1 MLNQQCALPR
11 RGEHPL
17 HLEDPLRKF
26 TRTAARGG
34 AIALGA
40 AMLLA
45 GCAAAP
51 EAPTGSA
58 GSEPAAE
65 PTVDIVPCI
74 VSDEGGFD
82 DRSFNQLGAE
92 GLRAAA
98 EGLGVD
104 PIEVESQSPADYEP
118 NLTSV
123 MDQGCNMVV
132 SVGFS
137 LAEATQAAAEA
148 NPDLNFAIIDD
159 SSIDLPNVQPIVYNT
174 AEAAFLA
181 GYAAA
186 SYSESGTVATWGGL
200 QIPPVTIF
208 MDGFVQGVDYFNEQT
223 GGDVETLG
231 WDVDAQN
238 GSFTGGFAAGVEAKS
253 LAQQFISQG
262 ADVLMPVGGPIFLS
276 AAEAI
281 RDQGDDAGITLI
293 GVDAD
298 LYETSQE
305 NADLF
310 LTSVLKGMATG
321 VQTVVE
327 QAAADEFSNEP
338 YVGTLEND
346 GVGLA
351 PFHDFESMVDPE
363 LQGQLDEIR
372 AGIIDGSIEVT
383 SPASP

>member
-1 MLNQQCALPR
+1 M
-11 RGEHPL
+11 
-17 HLEDPLRKF
+17 RKF
-26 TRTAARGG
+26 TRSAARGG
-34 AIALGA
+34 AIAVGA
-40 AMLLA
+40 ALLLV

-51 EAPTGSA
+51 EAPS

-65 PTVDIVPCI
+65 EPTVDIQPCI

-98 EGLGVD
+98 ETLGVE
-104 PIEVESQSPADYEP
+104 PMEVESASPSDYAP
-118 NLTSV
+118 NLDSV
-123 MDQGCNMVV
+123 IAQGCNMVV

-137 LAEATQAAAEA
+137 LAEATGAAAEA
-148 NPDLNFAIIDD
+148 NPDVNFAIIDD
-159 SSIDLPNVQPIVYNT
+159 NSITADNVQPIVYNT

-186 SYSESGTVATWGGL
+186 SYTETGVIATWGGI

-208 MDGFVQGVDYFNEQT
+208 MDGFVEGAEYYNEQN
-223 GGDVETLG
+223 GEDVQILG
-231 WDVDAQN
+231 WDAEAQS
-238 GSFTGGFAAGVEAKS
+238 GSFTGGFAAGVEAKAM
-253 LAQQFISQG
+253 AQTYIDQN

-276 AAEAI
+276 AVEAI
-281 RDQGDDAGITLI
+281 RDAGDDSGISMV

-298 LYETSQE
+298 LVETSPE
-305 NADLF
+305 NADIF
-310 LTSVLKGMATG
+310 LTSVLKGMSTG

-327 QAAADEFSNEP
+327 QAAAGEFSNEP
-338 YVGTLEND
+338 YVGTLENE

-351 PFHDFESMVDPE
+351 PFHEFEDAVDPE
-363 LQGQLDEIR
+363 LQAQLDEIEAAII
-372 AGIIDGSIEVT
+372 AGEITVE

>member
-1 MLNQQCALPR
+1 M
-11 RGEHPL
+11 
-17 HLEDPLRKF
+17 RKF
-26 TRTAARGG
+26 NRSAARGG
-34 AIALGA
+34 VIAIGA
-40 AMLLA
+40 ALLLA

-51 EAPTGSA
+51 EAPTGSEPA
-58 GSEPAAE
+58 GSESAA
-65 PTVDIVPCI
+65 PTTDIQPCI

-98 EGLGVD
+98 EGLGVE
-104 PIEVESQSPADYEP
+104 PIEVESASPADYAP
-118 NLTSV
+118 NLDSV
-123 MDQGCNMVV
+123 IAEGCNMVV
-132 SVGFS
+132 SVGFQ
-137 LAEATQAAAEA
+137 LAEATGAAATA
-148 NPDLNFAIIDD
+148 NPDINFAIIDD
-159 SSIDLPNVQPIVYNT
+159 QSVTADNVQPIVYDT
-174 AEAAFLA
+174 AQAAFLA

-186 SYSESGTVATWGGL
+186 SYTESGTIATWGGL

-208 MDGFVQGVDYFNEQT
+208 MDGFVEGAEYYNEQNGT
-223 GGDVETLG
+223 DVQVLG
-231 WDVDAQN
+231 WDAEAQS
-238 GSFTGGFAAGVEAKS
+238 GSFTGGFAAGVEAK
-253 LAQQFISQG
+253 AMAETFIGQG

-281 RDQGDDAGITLI
+281 RDQGDDSGIVMI

-298 LYETSQE
+298 LYETSPD

-310 LTSVLKGMATG
+310 LTSVLKGMSTG

-327 QAAADEFSNEP
+327 QAAAGEFSSEP

-351 PFHDFESMVDPE
+351 PFHDFEGSVDPE
-363 LQGQLDEIR
+363 LQTQLDDIREAIIAGEITV
-372 AGIIDGSIEVT
+372 E

>member
-1 MLNQQCALPR
+1 M
-11 RGEHPL
+11 
-17 HLEDPLRKF
+17 RKF
-26 TRTAARGG
+26 NRSAARGG
-34 AIALGA
+34 VIAIGA
-40 AMLLA
+40 ALLLA

-51 EAPTGSA
+51 EAPS
-58 GSEPAAE
+58 GSEPAGSESAA
-65 PTVDIVPCI
+65 PTTDIQPCI

-98 EGLGVD
+98 EGLGVE
-104 PIEVESQSPADYEP
+104 PIEVESASPADYAP
-118 NLTSV
+118 NLDSV
-123 MDQGCNMVV
+123 IAEGCNMVV
-132 SVGFS
+132 SVGFQ
-137 LAEATQAAAEA
+137 LAEATGAAATA
-148 NPDLNFAIIDD
+148 NPDINFAIIDD
-159 SSIDLPNVQPIVYNT
+159 QSVTADNVQPIVYDT
-174 AEAAFLA
+174 AQAAFLA

-186 SYSESGTVATWGGL
+186 SYTESGTIATWGGL

-208 MDGFVQGVDYFNEQT
+208 MDGFVEGAEYYNEQNGT
-223 GGDVETLG
+223 DVQVLG
-231 WDVDAQN
+231 WDAEAQS
-238 GSFTGGFAAGVEAKS
+238 GSFTGGFAAGVEAK
-253 LAQQFISQG
+253 AMAETFIGQG

-281 RDQGDDAGITLI
+281 RDQGDDSGIVMI

-298 LYETSQE
+298 LYETSPD

-310 LTSVLKGMATG
+310 LTSVLKGMSTG

-327 QAAADEFSNEP
+327 QAAAGEFSSEP

-351 PFHDFESMVDPE
+351 PFHDFEGSVDVE
-363 LQGQLDEIR
+363 LQSQLDEIR
-372 AGIIDGSIEVT
+372 EAIIAGEITVE

>member
-1 MLNQQCALPR
+1 M
-11 RGEHPL
+11 
-17 HLEDPLRKF
+17 RKF
-26 TRTAARGG
+26 TRSAARGG

-40 AMLLA
+40 ALLLA

-51 EAPTGSA
+51 EAPS
-58 GSEPAAE
+58 GSEPAGSEA
-65 PTVDIVPCI
+65 PAATTDIQPCI

-98 EGLGVD
+98 EGLGVE
-104 PIEVESQSPADYEP
+104 PIEVESASPADYAP
-118 NLTSV
+118 NLDSV
-123 MDQGCNMVV
+123 IAEGCNMVV
-132 SVGFS
+132 SVGFQ
-137 LAEATQAAAEA
+137 LAEATGAAATA
-148 NPDLNFAIIDD
+148 NPDINFAIIDD
-159 SSIDLPNVQPIVYNT
+159 SSVEADNVQPIVYDT
-174 AEAAFLA
+174 AQAAFLA
-181 GYAAA
+181 GYTAA
-186 SYSESGTVATWGGL
+186 SYTESGIIATWGGL

-208 MDGFVQGVDYFNEQT
+208 MDGFVQGAEYYNEQNGT
-223 GGDVETLG
+223 DVQVLG
-231 WDVDAQN
+231 WDVDGQS
-238 GSFTGGFAAGVEAKS
+238 GSFTGGFAAGVEAK
-253 LAQQFISQG
+253 AMAETFIGQG

-281 RDQGDDAGITLI
+281 RDQGDDSGIVMI

-298 LYETSQE
+298 LYETSPD

-310 LTSVLKGMATG
+310 LTSVLKGMSTG

-327 QAAADEFSNEP
+327 QAAAGEFTNEP

-351 PFHDFESMVDPE
+351 PFHDFEGSVDPE
-363 LQGQLDEIR
+363 LQTQLDEIR
-372 AGIIDGSIEVT
+372 EAIIAGEITVE

>member
-1 MLNQQCALPR
+1 
-11 RGEHPL
+11 
-17 HLEDPLRKF
+17 LRKF
-26 TRTAARGG
+26 NRSAARGG
-34 AIALGA
+34 VIAIGA
-40 AMLLA
+40 ALLLA

-51 EAPTGSA
+51 EAPS
-58 GSEPAAE
+58 GSEPAGSESAA
-65 PTVDIVPCI
+65 PTTDIQPCI

-98 EGLGVD
+98 EGLGVE
-104 PIEVESQSPADYEP
+104 PIEVESASPADYAP
-118 NLTSV
+118 NLDSV
-123 MDQGCNMVV
+123 IAEGCNMVV
-132 SVGFS
+132 SVGFQ
-137 LAEATQAAAEA
+137 LAEATGAAATA
-148 NPDLNFAIIDD
+148 NPDINFAIIDD
-159 SSIDLPNVQPIVYNT
+159 QSVTADNVQPIVYDT
-174 AEAAFLA
+174 AQAAFLA

-186 SYSESGTVATWGGL
+186 SYTESGTIATWGGL

-208 MDGFVQGVDYFNEQT
+208 MDGFVEGAEYYNEQNGT
-223 GGDVETLG
+223 DVQVLG
-231 WDVDAQN
+231 WDAEAQS
-238 GSFTGGFAAGVEAKS
+238 GSFTGGFAAGVEAK
-253 LAQQFISQG
+253 AMAETFIGQG

-281 RDQGDDAGITLI
+281 RDQGDDSGIVMI

-298 LYETSQE
+298 LYETSPD

-310 LTSVLKGMATG
+310 LTSVLKGMSTG

-327 QAAADEFSNEP
+327 QAAAGEFSSEP

-351 PFHDFESMVDPE
+351 PFHDFEGSVDVE
-363 LQGQLDEIR
+363 LQSQLDEIR
-372 AGIIDGSIEVT
+372 EAIIAGEITVE

>member
-1 MLNQQCALPR
+1 
-11 RGEHPL
+11 
-17 HLEDPLRKF
+17 LRKF
-26 TRTAARGG
+26 TRSVARGG

-40 AMLLA
+40 ALLLA

-51 EAPTGSA
+51 EAPTGS
-58 GSEPAAE
+58 EPAASE
-65 PTVDIVPCI
+65 APTTDITPCI

-98 EGLGVD
+98 EGLGVE
-104 PIEVESQSPADYEP
+104 PIEVESASPADYAP
-118 NLTSV
+118 NLDSV
-123 MDQGCNMVV
+123 IAEGCNMVV
-132 SVGFS
+132 SVGFQ
-137 LAEATQAAAEA
+137 LAEATGAAATA
-148 NPDLNFAIIDD
+148 NPDINFAIIDD
-159 SSIDLPNVQPIVYNT
+159 SSVEADNVQPIVYDT
-174 AEAAFLA
+174 AQAAFLA

-186 SYSESGTVATWGGL
+186 SYTESGIIATWGGL

-208 MDGFVQGVDYFNEQT
+208 MDGFVQGAEYFNEQNGT
-223 GGDVETLG
+223 DVQVLG
-231 WDVDAQN
+231 WDVDGQS
-238 GSFTGGFAAGVEAKS
+238 GSFTGGFAAGVEAK
-253 LAQQFISQG
+253 AMAETFIGQG

-281 RDQGDDAGITLI
+281 RDQGDDSGIVMI

-298 LYETSQE
+298 LYETSPD

-310 LTSVLKGMATG
+310 LTSVLKGMSTG

-327 QAAADEFSNEP
+327 QAAAGEFTNEP

-351 PFHDFESMVDPE
+351 PFHDFEGSVDAE
-363 LQGQLDEIR
+363 LQTQLDEIR
-372 AGIIDGSIEVT
+372 EAIIAGEITVE

>member
-1 MLNQQCALPR
+1 M
-11 RGEHPL
+11 
-17 HLEDPLRKF
+17 RKF
-26 TRTAARGG
+26 TRSVARGG
-34 AIALGA
+34 VLAVGA
-40 AMLLA
+40 ALLLA
-45 GCAAAP
+45 GCSAAP
-51 EAPTGSA
+51 EAPTE
-58 GSEPAAE
+58 SEPTAEE
-65 PTVDIVPCI
+65 PTVDIQPCI

-98 EGLGVD
+98 ETLGVE
-104 PIEVESQSPADYEP
+104 PIEVESASPSDYAP
-118 NLTSV
+118 NLDSV
-123 MDQGCNMVV
+123 IAQGCNMVV

-137 LAEATQAAAEA
+137 LAEATGAAAEA
-148 NPDLNFAIIDD
+148 NPDVNFAIIDD
-159 SSIDLPNVQPIVYNT
+159 NSITADNVQPIVYNT

-186 SYSESGTVATWGGL
+186 SYSESGTIATWGGI

-208 MDGFVQGVDYFNEQT
+208 MDGFVQGAEYFNEQN
-223 GGDVETLG
+223 GEDVQVLG
-231 WDVDAQN
+231 WDVEAQS
-238 GSFTGGFAAGVEAKS
+238 GSFTGGFAAGVEAK
-253 LAQQFISQG
+253 AMANTFIDQG

-276 AAEAI
+276 AVEAI
-281 RDQGDDAGITLI
+281 RDAGDDSGITMI

-298 LYETSQE
+298 LVETSPD
-305 NADLF
+305 NADIF

-321 VQTVVE
+321 VEAVIE
-327 QAAADEFSNEP
+327 QAAAGEFTNEP

-351 PFHDFESMVDPE
+351 PFHEFEGAVDPE

-372 AGIIDGSIEVT
+372 AAIIAGDIVVD

>member
-1 MLNQQCALPR
+1 M
-11 RGEHPL
+11 
-17 HLEDPLRKF
+17 RKF
-26 TRTAARGG
+26 NRSAARGG
-34 AIALGA
+34 VIAIGA
-40 AMLLA
+40 ALLLA

-51 EAPTGSA
+51 EAPS
-58 GSEPAAE
+58 GSEPAGSESAA
-65 PTVDIVPCI
+65 PTTDIQPCI

-98 EGLGVD
+98 EGLGVE
-104 PIEVESQSPADYEP
+104 PIEVESASPADYAP
-118 NLTSV
+118 NLDSV
-123 MDQGCNMVV
+123 IAEGCNMVV
-132 SVGFS
+132 SVGFQ
-137 LAEATQAAAEA
+137 LAEATGAAATA
-148 NPDLNFAIIDD
+148 NPDINFAIIDD
-159 SSIDLPNVQPIVYNT
+159 QSVTADNVQPIVYDT
-174 AEAAFLA
+174 AQAAFLA

-186 SYSESGTVATWGGL
+186 SYTESGTIATWGGL

-208 MDGFVQGVDYFNEQT
+208 MDGFVEGAEYYNEQNGT
-223 GGDVETLG
+223 DVQVLG
-231 WDVDAQN
+231 WDAEAQS
-238 GSFTGGFAAGVEAKS
+238 GSFTGGFAAGVEAK
-253 LAQQFISQG
+253 AMAETFIGQG

-281 RDQGDDAGITLI
+281 RDQGDDSGIVMI

-298 LYETSQE
+298 LYETSPD

-310 LTSVLKGMATG
+310 LTSVLKGMSTG

-327 QAAADEFSNEP
+327 QAAAGEFSSEP

-351 PFHDFESMVDPE
+351 PFHDFEGSVDPE
-363 LQGQLDEIR
+363 LQSQLDEIR
-372 AGIIDGSIEVT
+372 EAIIAGEITVE

>member
-1 MLNQQCALPR
+1 MRNI
-11 RGEHPL
+11 
-17 HLEDPLRKF
+17 

-34 AIALGA
+34 AVALGA
-40 AMLLA
+40 MLLLA

-51 EAPTGSA
+51 EAPAETSG
-58 GSEPAAE
+58 GAAE
-65 PTVDIVPCI
+65 PTVDIQPCI

-98 EGLGVD
+98 EGLGVE
-104 PIEVESQSPADYEP
+104 PIEVESNSPSDYAP

-123 MDQGCNMVV
+123 IDQGCNMVV

-137 LAEATQAAAEA
+137 LAEATGAAATA
-148 NPDLNFAIIDD
+148 NPDINFAIIDD
-159 SSIDLPNVQPIVYNT
+159 SSVVADNVQPIVYDT
-174 AEAAFLA
+174 AQAAFLA

-186 SYSESGTVATWGGL
+186 SYSESGIVATWGGL

-208 MDGFVQGVDYFNEQT
+208 MDGFVDGVNYFNEQM
-223 GGDVETLG
+223 GEDVTVLG

-253 LAQQFISQG
+253 IAEQFIGQG

-281 RDQGDDAGITLI
+281 RDQGDDSGIVMI

-298 LYETSQE
+298 LYETSPE

-310 LTSVLKGMATG
+310 LTSVLKGMSTG

-327 QAAADEFSNEP
+327 QAAAGEFSSEP
-338 YVGTLEND
+338 YVGTLENE

-351 PFHDFESMVDPE
+351 PFHDFEGSVDPE
-363 LQGQLDEIR
+363 LQAQLDEIT
-372 AGIIDGSIEVT
+372 AGIIAGDIEVV
-383 SPASP
+383 SPASPETP

>member
-1 MLNQQCALPR
+1 MRSAAPR
-11 RGEHPL
+11 RASFA
-17 HLEDPLRKF
+17 LEDPLRKF
-26 TRTAARGG
+26 TRTVARGG
-34 AIALGA
+34 AVALGA
-40 AMLLA
+40 ALLLT

-51 EAPTGSA
+51 EAPNA
-58 GSEPAAE
+58 SESDAAA
-65 PTVDIVPCI
+65 PVVDIQPCI

-98 EGLGVD
+98 EDLGVEG
-104 PIEVESQSPADYEP
+104 IEVESASPSDYAP
-118 NLTSV
+118 NLDSV
-123 MDQGCNMVV
+123 IAEGCNMVV

-137 LAEATQAAAEA
+137 LAEATGAAAAA
-148 NPDLNFAIIDD
+148 NPDINFAIIDD
-159 SSIDLPNVQPIVYNT
+159 NSITADNVQPIVYDT
-174 AEAAFLA
+174 AQAAFLA

-186 SYSESGTVATWGGL
+186 SYSESGIIATWGGI

-208 MDGFVQGVDYFNEQT
+208 MDGFVQGAEYYNEQK
-223 GGDVETLG
+223 GADVQILG
-231 WDVDAQN
+231 WDVAAQT

-253 LAQQFISQG
+253 MAETFIGQG

-276 AAEAI
+276 AVEAI
-281 RDQGDDAGITLI
+281 RDQGADSGISMI

-298 LYETSQE
+298 LVETSPD
-305 NADLF
+305 NADIF
-310 LTSVLKGMATG
+310 LTSVLKGMSTG

-327 QAAADEFSNEP
+327 QAAAGEFSNEP

-351 PFHDFESMVDPE
+351 PFHEFEGAVDPALAGE
-363 LQGQLDEIR
+363 LDDIKAAIIAGEITV
-372 AGIIDGSIEVT
+372 E